1 MKSNKMFKK
10 ILALVAVVCVV
21 FCMSVTAFAT
31 DGQTDYAEEAVSAIQ
46 SGLAEVTGT
55 LNIGNILTVLLSVI
69 GIAIG
74 FMFFWWAIRKVL
86 GIVKRAF
93 TKGKVSV

>member
-1 MKSNKMFKK
+1 MKNKKMLKK
-10 ILALVAVVCVV
+10 LFALVAVVCVV
-21 FCMSVTAFAT
+21 FSMAVPAFAT
-31 DGQTDYAEEAVSAIQ
+31 DQTNYAEEAVSAMK

-55 LNIGNILTVLLSVI
+55 LTIGNILTVLLSVI
-69 GIAIG
+69 GIAVG

>member
-1 MKSNKMFKK
+1 MKNKKMLKR
-10 ILALVAVVCVV
+10 IITLAAVVCVV
-21 FCMSVTAFAT
+21 FSMAVPAFAT
-31 DGQTDYAEEAVSAIQ
+31 SQTNYADVAVSAMQ
-46 SGLAEVTGT
+46 EGLAEVTGT
-55 LNIGNILTVLLSVI
+55 LSIGNILTVLLSVI
-69 GIAIG
+69 GIAVG